1 MPNSLVELYLE
12 KIAKSRWKKER
23 EKELALAGVSR
34 FTGRDAGTGY
44 PMDAGA
50 KEIQKNFQEYA
61 SPLTGEH
68 VPFVDLNTKITR
80 KPLSSAEAQLARRRK
95 LDEKLVDHYMRHG
108 NAVPHSLPKLGPVNV
123 AGTVFM
129 NPRTV
134 GEFLRKRKINVPPEA
149 EASVARAILQH
160 ERAEGVQLGNVIT
173 GETPSAAHASHA
185 GALPM
190 LAERMYSDD
199 PAVHAV
205 IDKMRREG
213 NREDR
218 AAQKILRQRGQVGSH
233 VLPMGGK
240 AHRSAEAEIIKKIKP
255 QLMPGLEMQRQ
266 IGAQG
271 SIDPKAFLAHTS
283 SIPSGTPMERLSV
296 KTKGLINTP
305 RLIGAGLAASV
316 LGPMVYGAYRRRQA
330 ENQLDPQGAG
340 ELKTASGAY
349 DVPLV
354 YGGAALMHAT
364 VDAAKRHAYREEGL
378 DPDKARWRAPA
389 ALAGAAGA
397 AGTYGLL
404 SYKYPKMTRP
414 AKGLMAGLAALTAA
428 PLARIGFEEEMIGHN
443 NRRAAD
449 ALQAAKEQGA
459 NFDDYLHVAKS
470 PGNKFL
476 TDGYTAD
483 YYNTLIRREAEGKK
497 DEDHFLDRY
506 HRSSLED
513 LAARRQKLRDE

>member
-23 EKELALAGVSR
+23 EKELALAGVPR
-34 FTGRDAGTGY
+34 LTGIDAGSGY

-50 KEIQKNFQEYA
+50 QEIQKKFQEYA

-108 NAVPHSLPKLGPVNV
+108 NAVPYNMPKMGPVNV

-129 NPRTV
+129 NPRTI
-134 GEFLRKRKINVPPEA
+134 GKFLKERGINVPPEA

-160 ERAEGVQLGNVIT
+160 ERAEGVQFGNVIT

-205 IDKMRREG
+205 IDKMRLEG

-240 AHRSAEAEIIKKIKP
+240 AHRSAEEAIIKKIKP
-255 QLMPGLEMQRQ
+255 QLMAGLELQRQ

-296 KTKGLINTP
+296 KTKGLINAP
-305 RLIGAGLAASV
+305 RLIGAGLAASM
-316 LGPMVYGAYRRRQA
+316 LGPIAYGAYRQRQA
-330 ENQLDPQGAG
+330 ENQLDPQGTG
-340 ELKTASGAY
+340 ELKTAFNLSEMTA
-349 DVPLV
+349 L
-354 YGGAALMHAT
+354 YGGMTLAPVA

-389 ALAGAAGA
+389 ALAATAGA

-414 AKGLMAGLAALTAA
+414 AKGLMAAAAA
-428 PLARIGFEEEMIGHN
+428 STVAPAVRAAYEMEMAGHN

-470 PGNKFL
+470 PVNKLL